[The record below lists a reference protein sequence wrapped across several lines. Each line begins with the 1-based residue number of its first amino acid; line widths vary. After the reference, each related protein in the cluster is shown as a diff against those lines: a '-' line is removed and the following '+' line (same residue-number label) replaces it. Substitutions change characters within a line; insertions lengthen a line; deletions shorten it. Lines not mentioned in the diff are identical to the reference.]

1 MNWVKSELQAIRS
14 GRSGQLITP
23 PLLEVRDLQTSFTLG
38 GRAPLV
44 AVDGVGF
51 SVAPG
56 ETLAIVGESGSG
68 KSVTALSIMRL
79 LPTRVGRITRGSVH
93 LGKRHLTQLPEEE
106 MRTVRGKEIGM
117 IFQEP
122 MTSLNPVHTVGAQI
136 AEVLIQHEGLS
147 SSEAREQAISMLET
161 VGISEPG
168 RRVDNYPHEM
178 SGGMRQR
185 AMIAMALACR
195 PSLLIADEPTT
206 ALDVT
211 IQAQILDL
219 MEELQAA
226 LGMAII
232 FITHDLG
239 VVAQM
244 ARRVVVM
251 YAGQVVETGPVAEI
265 FGHPKMPYTAGLIE
279 SIPRLGSSGGG
290 QRLRTIPGQVP
301 SLSELPSGCRFSTR
315 CPHAHPECV
324 ETQPQLELIS
334 DGHEARCIRWQEL
347 DLATEK
353 TS

>member
-1 MNWVKSELQAIRS
+1 VS
-14 GRSGQLITP
+14 GA
-23 PLLEVRDLQTSFTLG
+23 PLLEVHDLQTSFSLG
-38 GRAPLV
+38 RRQVV

-51 SVAPG
+51 RVDPG

-79 LPTRVGRITRGSVH
+79 LPARVGRITGGSIRFGERDLV
-93 LGKRHLTQLPEEE
+93 RMTEEE
-106 MRTVRGKEIGM
+106 MRAIRGKEIGM

-136 AEVLIQHEGLS
+136 AEVMIEHEGLS
-147 SSEAREQAISMLET
+147 ASEARERAIVMLET
-161 VGISEPG
+161 VGISEPA
-168 RRVDNYPHEM
+168 RRVDNHPHEL

-219 MEELQAA
+219 MEELQDR

-251 YAGQVVETGPVAEI
+251 YAGQVVERGPVAEI
-265 FGHPKMPYTAGLIE
+265 FERPQMPYTAGLIA
-279 SIPRLGSSGGG
+279 SIPRLGGSGRGR
-290 QRLRTIPGQVP
+290 RLRTIPGQVP
-301 SLSELPSGCRFSTR
+301 ALSELPTGCRFVTR
-315 CPHAHPECV
+315 CLHAASECEV
-324 ETQPQLELIS
+324 TPPPLEQVA
-334 DGHEARCIRWQEL
+334 DGHDVRCLRWREL
-347 DLATEK
+347 DLAQQVA
-353 TS
+353 S

>member
-1 MNWVKSELQAIRS
+1 MNA
-14 GRSGQLITP
+14 P
-23 PLLEVRDLQTSFTLG
+23 PLLEVRDLQTSFVLG
-38 GRAPLV
+38 RGDPLI

-51 SVAPG
+51 TVNAG

-79 LPTRVGRITRGSVH
+79 LPPRVGRITDGSVQ
-93 LGKRHLTQLPEEE
+93 LEGRELTTLPEHE
-106 MRTVRGKEIGM
+106 MRAVRGKEIGM

-136 AEVLIQHEGLS
+136 AEVLIEHEGLS
-147 SSEAREQAISMLET
+147 PSEARDRAVQLLET
-161 VGISEPG
+161 VGISEPA

-185 AMIAMALACR
+185 AMIAMALACS
-195 PSLLIADEPTT
+195 PTLLIADEPTT

-219 MEELQAA
+219 MEELQAQ

-251 YAGQVVETGPVAEI
+251 YAGQVVESGPATEI
-265 FGHPKMPYTAGLIE
+265 FGRPRMPYTAGLIG
-279 SIPRLGSSGGG
+279 SIPRLGSARKGE
-290 QRLRTIPGQVP
+290 RLRTIPGHVP
-301 SLSELPSGCRFSTR
+301 SLKDGHSGCRFSTR
-315 CPHAHPECV
+315 CHHVQSQCRMEAPA
-324 ETQPQLELIS
+324 LEQATP
-334 DGHEARCIRWQEL
+334 GHEVRCFRWREL
-347 DLATEK
+347 DLVADERAEHNEVEAAPGEP
-353 TS
+353 SPS

>member
-1 MNWVKSELQAIRS
+1 MS
-14 GRSGQLITP
+14 TP
-23 PLLEVRDLQTSFTLG
+23 PLLEVRDLQTSFLLG
-38 GRAPLV
+38 GHTPLV

-51 SVAPG
+51 TVDPG

-79 LPTRVGRITRGSVH
+79 LPARVGRITAGSIR
-93 LGKRHLTQLPEEE
+93 LRDRELTELSEHD
-106 MRTVRGKEIGM
+106 MRRVRGKEIGM

-136 AEVLIQHEGLS
+136 AEVLIEHEELS
-147 SSEAREQAISMLET
+147 AAQARKRSVEMLT
-161 VGISEPG
+161 MVGISEPT

-219 MEELQAA
+219 MEELQER

-251 YAGQVVETGPVAEI
+251 YAGQVVEKGPVGEI
-265 FGHPKMPYTAGLIE
+265 FNRPRMPYTAGLIG
-279 SIPRLGSSGGG
+279 SIPRLGSGVRGG
-290 QRLRTIPGQVP
+290 RLPTIPGSVP
-301 SLSELPSGCRFSTR
+301 SLSELGEGCRFSTR
-315 CPHAHPECV
+315 CAYATSACSASTPA
-324 ETQPQLELIS
+324 LEQMS
-334 DGHEARCIRWQEL
+334 SGHEVRCLRWREL
-347 DLATEK
+347 DLGAE
-353 TS
+353 TSS

>member
-1 MNWVKSELQAIRS
+1 MK
-14 GRSGQLITP
+14 T
-23 PLLEVRDLQTSFTLG
+23 LLEVQDLQTSFTLG
-38 GRAPLV
+38 GRDPLV

-51 SVAPG
+51 TVDEG

-68 KSVTALSIMRL
+68 KSVTALSVMRL
-79 LPTRVGRITRGSVH
+79 LPPRVGRITRGSIR
-93 LGKRHLTQLPEEE
+93 LGGREITECSEEE
-106 MRTVRGKEIGM
+106 MRAIRGKEVGM

-122 MTSLNPVHTVGAQI
+122 MTSLNPVHTVGDQI
-136 AEVLIQHEGLS
+136 AEALTEHEDVTLQ
-147 SSEAREQAISMLET
+147 EARDRAVTLLET

-168 RRVDNYPHEM
+168 RRVDSYPHEM

-219 MEELQAA
+219 MEDLQDR

-251 YAGQVVETGPVAEI
+251 YAGQVVETGPVEEI
-265 FGHPKMPYTAGLIE
+265 FARPRNPYTAGLIA
-279 SIPRLGSSGGG
+279 SIPRLGAAGRG
-290 QRLRTIPGQVP
+290 QRLRTIPGQAP
-301 SLSELPSGCRFSTR
+301 SLSRTPPGCRFAPR
-315 CPHAHPECV
+315 CAHAEGPCREA
-324 ETQPQLELIS
+324 TPPLES
-334 DGHEARCIRWQEL
+334 ASKGHDVRCFRWRELHLEAGA
-347 DLATEK
+347 AT
-353 TS
+353 

>member
-1 MNWVKSELQAIRS
+1 M
-14 GRSGQLITP
+14 
-23 PLLEVRDLQTSFTLG
+23 RDLQTSFILS
-38 GRAPLV
+38 GRAPLI

-79 LPTRVGRITRGSVH
+79 LPPRVGKITGGSIQ
-93 LGKRHLTQLPEEE
+93 LGKEDLTRLSEEK
-106 MRTVRGKEIGM
+106 MRAIRGKAIGM

-136 AEVLIQHEGLS
+136 TEVLIHHEGLS
-147 SSEAREQAISMLET
+147 NLEARERAISMLET

-168 RRVDNYPHEM
+168 RRVDSYPHEM

-244 ARRVVVM
+244 AQRVVVM
-251 YAGQVVETGPVAEI
+251 YAGQVVESGPVSEI
-265 FGHPKMPYTAGLIE
+265 FGRPRMPYTAGLIA
-279 SIPRLGSSGGG
+279 SIPRLGTSGED
-290 QRLRTIPGQVP
+290 RHLRTIPGQVP
-301 SLSELPSGCRFSTR
+301 SLLELPSGCRFSTR
-315 CPHAHPECV
+315 CPYAQPECL
-324 ETQPQLELIS
+324 ETPPPLEPIA
-334 DGHEARCIRWQEL
+334 DGHEVRCMRWNEL
-347 DLATEK
+347 DLAAEI

>member
-1 MNWVKSELQAIRS
+1 MH
-14 GRSGQLITP
+14 
-23 PLLEVRDLQTSFTLG
+23 DLQTSFKLG
-38 GRAPLV
+38 RTDVV

-51 SVAPG
+51 TVAPG

-79 LPTRVGRITRGSVH
+79 LPNRVGQITGGSIR
-93 LGKRHLTQLPEEE
+93 LGDLELTDLPEEK
-106 MRTVRGKEIGM
+106 MRTIRGKEIGM

-136 AEVLIQHEGLS
+136 AEVLIEHEDVSGP
-147 SSEAREQAISMLET
+147 EARERTIQMLET
-161 VGISEPG
+161 VGISEPA

-219 MEELQAA
+219 MEDLQER

-251 YAGQVVETGPVAEI
+251 YAGQVVESAPVAEI
-265 FGHPKMPYTAGLIE
+265 FGRPRMPYTAGLLA
-279 SIPRLGSSGGG
+279 SIPRLGSAG
-290 QRLRTIPGQVP
+290 QVERLQTISGQVP
-301 SLSELPSGCRFSTR
+301 SLSERPAGCRFFNR
-315 CPHAHPECV
+315 CSHAQSECGV
-324 ETQPQLELIS
+324 TPPPLEQAT
-334 DGHEARCIRWQEL
+334 GEHEVRCLRWREL
-347 DLATEK
+347 DLARELA
-353 TS
+353 S

>member
-1 MNWVKSELQAIRS
+1 VSSL
-14 GRSGQLITP
+14 
-23 PLLEVRDLQTSFTLG
+23 PLLEMRDLQTSFMLG
-38 GRAPLV
+38 RHSVV

-51 SVAPG
+51 TVDAG

-79 LPTRVGRITRGSVH
+79 LPARVGQITGGSIR
-93 LGKRHLTQLPEEE
+93 LGKRELTAMPEEE
-106 MRTVRGKEIGM
+106 MRGIRGKEIGM

-136 AEVLIQHEGLS
+136 AEVLIEHEALS
-147 SSEAREQAISMLET
+147 GPEARARAIEMLGT
-161 VGISEPG
+161 VGISEPA
-168 RRVDNYPHEM
+168 RRVDNHPHEL

-219 MEELQAA
+219 MEDLQAQ

-239 VVAQM
+239 IVAQM

-251 YAGQVVETGPVAEI
+251 YAGQVVESAPVAEI
-265 FGHPKMPYTAGLIE
+265 FSRPRMPYTAGLMA
-279 SIPRLGSSGGG
+279 SIPRMGKSEPG
-290 QRLRTIPGQVP
+290 QRLRTIPGHVP
-301 SLSELPSGCRFSTR
+301 SISERPPGCRFSTR
-315 CPHAHPECV
+315 CKHAQPECRV
-324 ETQPQLELIS
+324 TPPPLEKIA
-334 DGHEARCIRWQEL
+334 DGHEVRCLRWREL
-347 DLATEK
+347 DLAPEVA
-353 TS
+353 S